1 VGSTVESDLRR
12 QLSRPA
18 ISPGHSQRSACVT
31 RRNALNCASTSSS
44 VSAVS
49 TVSLVYDF
57 YRTSLVRRHFAW
69 APPEGNCVNVG
80 RALISPALVVTAV
93 AVASVAAPGLAN
105 ATSVNWDAVAQ
116 CESGGDWSINT
127 GNGYYGGLQFV
138 PSTWTANGGTGS
150 PSRASRAEQIRV
162 AENTLRS
169 QGIGAWPVCGARAH
183 SATLSSPLPTGVG
196 AQCRLAGSA
205 PTVVEL
211 NRLCDTLVAV
221 GAAIA
226 ASLGLR

>member
-1 VGSTVESDLRR
+1 M
-12 QLSRPA
+12 
-18 ISPGHSQRSACVT
+18 
-31 RRNALNCASTSSS
+31 
-44 VSAVS
+44 
-49 TVSLVYDF
+49 
-57 YRTSLVRRHFAW
+57 
-69 APPEGNCVNVG
+69 NVG
-80 RALISPALVVTAV
+80 RVPISPVLVAV
-93 AVASVAAPGLAN
+93 AVAAASVVAPGQAN

-183 SATLSSPLPTGVG
+183 AATISSPLPAGVG
-196 AQCRLAGSA
+196 ARCRLPGSE
-205 PTVVEL
+205 PGVVDL
-211 NRLCDTLVAV
+211 NQLCRTLVSV
-221 GAAIA
+221 GAALA